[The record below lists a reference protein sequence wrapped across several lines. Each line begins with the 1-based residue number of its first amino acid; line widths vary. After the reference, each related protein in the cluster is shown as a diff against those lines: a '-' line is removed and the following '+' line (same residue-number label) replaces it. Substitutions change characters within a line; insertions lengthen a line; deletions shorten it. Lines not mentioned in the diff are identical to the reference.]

1 MDAVKGILA
10 TVTGVVGPVFGSI
23 DRVLSAVVQILT
35 QFSVAIFVAG
45 FVGIL
50 FAFLWFLFRYLDK
63 KKITIP
69 ALVFTL
75 FFLIF
80 LSGNMLL
87 IARDAK
93 LRESP
98 SQEAAVQSAENTED
112 AEASGEVAI

>member
-10 TVTGVVGPVFGSI
+10 AVLGVVGPVFGAV
-23 DRVLSAVVQILT
+23 DRILSAVVQILT
-35 QFSVAIFVAG
+35 QFGVAIFVAG
-45 FVGIL
+45 FVGVL

-63 KKITIP
+63 KKLTLP

-93 LRESP
+93 LREP
-98 SQEAAVQSAENTED
+98 PPREAGEQD
-112 AEASGEVAI
+112 AEALADAAPSGGDAV